1 MLPVVR
7 VRANHSTFGAET
19 PDMLRVMAVC
29 HGSVS
34 SILQLLAVVRRSE
47 LRILP
52 FLQALR
58 RSIRRVLPVLTA
70 MWADTAG
77 AGSMSM
83 IYCTGTILGCPM
95 AYTMDQPMVHHG
107 TMGQPMGD
115 PHGNSTG

>member
-1 MLPVVR
+1 MLRGVG
-7 VRANHSTFGAET
+7 VRANHSAFGAET

-29 HGSVS
+29 HGSVPP
-34 SILQLLAVVRRSE
+34 ILQVLAVVWGSA

-70 MWADTAG
+70 IWADTAG

-83 IYCTGTILGCPM
+83 ICCTGTILRCPM
-95 AYTMDQPMVHHG
+95 AYTDQPMLYHG
-107 TMGQPMGD
+107 TIGQPMGD
-115 PHGNSTG
+115 PNGKSTG